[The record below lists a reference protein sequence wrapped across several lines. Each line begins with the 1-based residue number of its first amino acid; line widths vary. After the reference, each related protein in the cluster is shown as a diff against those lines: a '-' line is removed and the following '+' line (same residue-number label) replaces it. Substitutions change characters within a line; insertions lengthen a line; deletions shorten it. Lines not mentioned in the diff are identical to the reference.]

1 MFSFYNKHNNN
12 LYNNLVKLSRNIFFY
27 KDLSLKDNFETRVI
41 LIFFHLSIILIKFK
55 RNNKNKFPQKIYDNI
70 FMNIEYNLRELGY
83 GDVSVNKQ
91 MKTLNKIFYDILL
104 KIKVDDSN
112 NLIISKNIIFEHI
125 FKNTKLS
132 EEILIKIDDY
142 FKNFYDFTFELD
154 EAIVLKGQINYK
166 YK

>member
-27 KDLSLKDNFETRVI
+27 KDLALKDNFETRVI

-91 MKTLNKIFYDILL
+91 MKTLNKIFYDFLL

-112 NLIISKNIIFEHI
+112 NLIISKYIIFEHL

-132 EEILIKIDDY
+132 EEILIKINDY

>member
-1 MFSFYNKHNNN
+1 MFSFYNKHNNS

-41 LIFFHLSIILIKFK
+41 LIFFHLSIILVKFK
-55 RNNKNKFPQKIYDNI
+55 KNNKNNFPQKIYDNI
-70 FMNIEYNLRELGY
+70 FTNIEYNLRELGY

-112 NLIISKNIIFEHI
+112 NLTIAKNIILDHL
-125 FKNTKLS
+125 FKDTSLS
-132 EEILIKIDDY
+132 EEIVTKINNY
-142 FKNFYDFTFELD
+142 FKNFYNFIFELD
-154 EAIVLKGQINYK
+154 DVIVLKGEIKFNYK
-166 YK
+166 

>member
-112 NLIISKNIIFEHI
+112 NLIISKNIIFEHL

-132 EEILIKIDDY
+132 EEILIKINDY

>member
-1 MFSFYNKHNNN
+1 MFTSYKKHNNR

-112 NLIISKNIIFEHI
+112 NLIISKNIIFEHL

-132 EEILIKIDDY
+132 EEILIKINDY

>member
-1 MFSFYNKHNNN
+1 MFSVYKRHNNE

-112 NLIISKNIIFEHI
+112 NLIISKNIIFEHL

-132 EEILIKIDDY
+132 EKITAGALIL
-142 FKNFYDFTFELD
+142 NVFYSENSV
-154 EAIVLKGQINYK
+154 EG
-166 YK
+166 

>member
-1 MFSFYNKHNNN
+1 MFASYKKHSNKLYNKLVEFSRNKFFYNDI
-12 LYNNLVKLSRNIFFY
+12 KLS
-27 KDLSLKDNFETRVI
+27 DNFETRVL
-41 LIFFHLSIILIKFK
+41 LIFFHLAIMLKIAKGDKYKKRSQKVFDSIFL
-55 RNNKNKFPQKIYDNI
+55 
-70 FMNIEYNLRELGY
+70 NIEYHIRELGY
-83 GDVSVNKQ
+83 GDTAINTK

-112 NLIISKNIIFEHI
+112 NLIISKNIIFEHL

-132 EEILIKIDDY
+132 EEILIKINDY